1 VAFVGTG
8 KVLYTD
14 NDVFVSGNRANASQI
29 QANGK
34 VTDAGGQVY
43 HLTAVNVTVRAP
55 GEDPDDILNQ
65 NTKIKLNPIGG

>member
-1 VAFVGTG
+1 MSH
-8 KVLYTD
+8 TD

-29 QANGK
+29 QVNGR
-34 VTDAGGQVY
+34 VRDASGQVY

-55 GEDPDDILNQ
+55 GEGDILNE